1 MSKSEVKGNT
11 EKPKAQTSEKPFLR
25 MMLAG
30 VSSIAAQT
38 CTHPIE
44 TVKARMQISS
54 EKGRANKGNYTGIL
68 STIKSVVANEGVWGL
83 YKGIKAAYAREL
95 IYSSLRLGLY
105 EPFKKLFKADGKNV
119 SIVKKFISGSS
130 AGLVAAC
137 VANPVDFLKIRMQN
151 WEGESKS
158 VTWHAKTVFEEAGI
172 MGFYRGVQ
180 ITVVRAMLINGT
192 KLSTYDTIKTYLKK
206 MGYKDGIYLQ
216 FLCSMIAGFI
226 MASVSA
232 PFDLSRTRVF
242 SQDAKNP
249 KYKGLVD
256 CLGKTVKNEGFL
268 GLYRGFLPMWGR
280 MGPFTVIQL
289 VTWEQLRKFFGIS
302 SL

>member
-1 MSKSEVKGNT
+1 MSNT
-11 EKPKAQTSEKPFLR
+11 KPAATNQKEKPILR

-54 EKGRANKGNYTGIL
+54 EAGRQNKGNYSGVG
-68 STIKSVVANEGVWGL
+68 STFKAIIANEGFPGL
-83 YKGIKAAYAREL
+83 YKGIQAAYAREL
-95 IYSSLRLGLY
+95 VYSSLRLGLY
-105 EPFKKLFKADGKNV
+105 EPFKKLWKAEGNN
-119 SIVKKFISGSS
+119 IPMYLKFASGSS

-137 VANPVDFLKIRMQN
+137 CANPVDFLKIRMQN

-158 VTWHAKTVFEEAGI
+158 VSWHAKTVFSEAGI
-172 MGFYRGVQ
+172 GGFYRGVQ
-180 ITVVRAMLINGT
+180 ITMVRAMLINGT
-192 KLSTYDTIKTYLKK
+192 KLSTYDQIKTYLKK
-206 MGYKDGIYLQ
+206 MGQKDGIKLQ
-216 FLCSMIAGFI
+216 FLCSMIAGLV

-242 SQDAKNP
+242 SQDSKNP
-249 KYKGLVD
+249 KYKGLID
-256 CLGKTVKNEGFL
+256 CLAKTVKNEGFK
-268 GLYRGFLPMWGR
+268 GLYKGFLPMWGR

-289 VTWEQLRKFFGIS
+289 VTWEQLRKLCGIK